1 MKIAFLTPEFPHPK
15 TGASGGIGTSI
26 LNLSKGF
33 VDLGHSVSVVVYGQ
47 DADESFQENG
57 VNFYKIKNVLFKGLS
72 LFLTQRKIEKL
83 LNSLVKQGKI
93 EIVEAPDWTGI
104 TSFITPNCPL
114 VVKLHG
120 SDTYFC
126 YLDQR
131 PVKAKNRF
139 LEKRALNRADA
150 IVSVSHFTGKTTQ
163 QLFQLKSDFHT
174 IHNGIDLSQF
184 EPSSTERNQNILYF
198 GTLTRKKGVLEL
210 PLIFNEVI
218 QSNPEAR
225 LILVGKD
232 SSDIISGNAS
242 TWNMMQTLFEEQA
255 LKNVTYLGSVPYSDM
270 KRQIQM
276 ASVCVFPTFAE
287 ALPVSW
293 IEAMAMEKPIVASNI
308 GWAAELI
315 DDGND
320 GFLVHPKD
328 HQHFAAQINAV
339 LSQPV
344 VQIEMGKMARKK
356 VVQKFSNTVI
366 AKQTADFYQKIINR
380 K

>member
-26 LNLSKGF
+26 LNLSKGLL
-33 VDLGHSVSVVVYGQ
+33 DLGHTVSVVVYGQ
-47 DADESFQENG
+47 DADESFEENG
-57 VNFYKIKNVLFKGLS
+57 IHFYKIKNILFKGLS
-72 LFLTQRKIEKL
+72 LFLTQKKIEKL

-104 TSFITPNCPL
+104 SSFIKPKCPL

-126 YLDQR
+126 HLDQR
-131 PVKAKNRF
+131 PVKPKNRF
-139 LEKRALNRADA
+139 LEKRALQRADA
-150 IVSVSHFTGKTTQ
+150 IVSVSHFTGITTQ
-163 QLFQLKSDFHT
+163 QLFTLRSGFQT
-174 IHNGIDLSQF
+174 VHNGIDLTQF
-184 EPSSTERNQNILYF
+184 EPSTTESNQNILYF

-218 QSNPEAR
+218 RANPTAQ

-232 SSDIISGNAS
+232 ASDIISGNAS
-242 TWNMMQTLFEEQA
+242 TWNMMQALFEGQA
-255 LKNVTYLGSVPYSDM
+255 LKNVTYLGSVPYADM
-270 KRQIQM
+270 KKQIQM

-293 IEAMAMEKPIVASNI
+293 IEAMAMEKVIVASNI
-308 GWAAELI
+308 GWAAELV
-315 DDGND
+315 DDGVD
-320 GFLVHPKD
+320 GFLVNPKN
-328 HQHFAAQINAV
+328 HQQFAAQIDAV
-339 LSQPV
+339 LSQPLLQT
-344 VQIEMGKMARKK
+344 QIGKMARNK
-356 VVQKFSNTVI
+356 VVKKFSNSVI
-366 AKQTADFYQKIINR
+366 AEQTVELYQKIINR